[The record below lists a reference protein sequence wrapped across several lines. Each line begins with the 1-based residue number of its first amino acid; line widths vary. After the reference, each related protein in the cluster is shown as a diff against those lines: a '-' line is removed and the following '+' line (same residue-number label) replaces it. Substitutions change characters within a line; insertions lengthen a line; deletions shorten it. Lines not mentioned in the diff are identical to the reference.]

1 MKKFLAIVLSALI
14 LAVGAVFFAACAENG
29 DGGETGGNGGDT
41 GNNNGGTQQTVEAD
55 VYVPDGAPALALAQL
70 MSEEMQFGGK
80 VTYNVVP
87 ATTIQTYVTGEE
99 PRAELCILP
108 VNAAAQLLGTGE
120 VYKMLGTVT
129 HGNLYVLAA
138 AAQESLTAS
147 NIPELLKGSKIGCL
161 QLNNFVGYA
170 LRIVLDRYGIEYEI
184 RQDKEEANNT
194 DKAYIYEVA
203 ANEIRPTASYDYMI
217 AAEPAVSTKVA
228 NTQNKLQV
236 KGDLQ
241 ELYGENGYPQAVL
254 VAKADFIEENG
265 QFVADFIQAVAENAG
280 WLLADT
286 TEAAEVVQAVAD
298 HLPDGATPSFTAEN
312 LTKEVIENCA
322 VRFDGAASCKE
333 RVNTFLAEL
342 SDLLGKTFSAADAFY
357 YTAE

>member
-1 MKKFLAIVLSALI
+1 MKKFLAIALSALI
-14 LAVGAVFFAACAENG
+14 FAVCAVFFAACAENG
-29 DGGETGGNGGDT
+29 DET
-41 GNNNGGTQQTVEAD
+41 GNNNNGGNNGGAQQTVEAD
-55 VYVPDGAPALALAQL
+55 VYAPDGAPALALAQL

-108 VNAAAQLLGTGE
+108 VTAAAQLLGTGE

-138 AAQESLTAS
+138 AARESLTAS
-147 NIPELLKGSKIGCL
+147 NISELLKGTKIGCL

-170 LRIVLDRYGIEYEI
+170 LRIVLDRYG
-184 RQDKEEANNT
+184 T

-265 QFVADFIQAVAENAG
+265 QFIADFMQAVAENAG

-357 YTAE
+357 YIAE

>member
-1 MKKFLAIVLSALI
+1 
-14 LAVGAVFFAACAENG
+14 
-29 DGGETGGNGGDT
+29 
-41 GNNNGGTQQTVEAD
+41 
-55 VYVPDGAPALALAQL
+55 
-70 MSEEMQFGGK
+70 
-80 VTYNVVP
+80 
-87 ATTIQTYVTGEE
+87 
-99 PRAELCILP
+99 
-108 VNAAAQLLGTGE
+108 
-120 VYKMLGTVT
+120 
-129 HGNLYVLAA
+129 
-138 AAQESLTAS
+138 
-147 NIPELLKGSKIGCL
+147 
-161 QLNNFVGYA
+161 
-170 LRIVLDRYGIEYEI
+170 
-184 RQDKEEANNT
+184 
-194 DKAYIYEVA
+194 
-203 ANEIRPTASYDYMI
+203 MI

-265 QFVADFIQAVAENAG
+265 QFIADFMQAVAENAG

>member
-1 MKKFLAIVLSALI
+1 MKKFLAIALSALI
-14 LAVGAVFFAACAENG
+14 LAVGAVFFAACGERGNNG
-29 DGGETGGNGGDT
+29 DETGNNNNGG
-41 GNNNGGTQQTVEAD
+41 NNGGTQQTVEAD
-55 VYVPDGAPALALAQL
+55 VYAPDGAPALALAQL

-170 LRIVLDRYGIEYEI
+170 LRIVLDRYGVDYEI
-184 RQDKEEANNT
+184 RENKEEENT
-194 DKAYIYEVA
+194 SDKAYIYEVTA
-203 ANEIRPTASYDYMI
+203 TEITPAASYDYMI

-228 NTQNKLQV
+228 KTEGKLQV

-254 VAKADFIEENG
+254 VAKADFIAENG
-265 QFVADFIQAVAENAG
+265 KFIADFTQAVAENAE

-286 TEAAEVVQAVAD
+286 TQASDVMQAVAD

-312 LTKEVIENCA
+312 LTKEVIANCA
-322 VRFDGAASCKE
+322 VRFDAAASCKE

-342 SDLLGKTFSAADAFY
+342 SDLLDKTFSAADAFY
-357 YTAE
+357 YIAE

>member
-1 MKKFLAIVLSALI
+1 MKKFLAIALSALI
-14 LAVGAVFFAACAENG
+14 FAVCAVFFAACGERGNNG
-29 DGGETGGNGGDT
+29 DET
-41 GNNNGGTQQTVEAD
+41 GNNNNGGNNGGAQQTVEAD
-55 VYVPDGAPALALAQL
+55 VYAPDGAPALALAQL

-108 VNAAAQLLGTGE
+108 VNAAAQLLGKGD
-120 VYKMLGTVT
+120 VYRMLGTVT
-129 HGNLYVLAA
+129 HGNLYVLASA
-138 AAQESLTAS
+138 ARESLTAS
-147 NIPELLKGSKIGCL
+147 NIAELLKGSKIGCL

-170 LRIVLDRYGIEYEI
+170 LRIVLDRYDVEYEI
-184 RQDKEEANNT
+184 RENKEEENTT
-194 DKAYIYEVA
+194 DKAYIYEVT
-203 ANEIRPTASYDYMI
+203 ANEIMPAASYDYMI

-228 NTQNKLQV
+228 KTEGKLQV

-254 VAKADFIEENG
+254 VAKADFIAENG
-265 QFVADFIQAVAENAG
+265 KFIADFTQAVAENAE

-286 TEAAEVVQAVAD
+286 TQASDVMQAVAD

-312 LTKEVIENCA
+312 LTKEVIANCA
-322 VRFDGAASCKE
+322 VRFDAAASCKE

-342 SDLLGKTFSAADAFY
+342 SDLLGKTFSAEDAFY
-357 YTAE
+357 YIAE

>member
-1 MKKFLAIVLSALI
+1 MKKFLAVALSALI
-14 LAVGAVFFAACAENG
+14 LAFGTVFFTACNIDPDDPGKTE
-29 DGGETGGNGGDT
+29 ET
-41 GNNNGGTQQTVEAD
+41 VVAD
-55 VYVPDGAPALALAQL
+55 VYAPDGAPALALAQL
-70 MSEEMQFGGK
+70 MAEDAQFGGK

-99 PRAELCILP
+99 PQAELCILP
-108 VNAAAQLLGTGE
+108 VNAAAQLLGKGD
-120 VYKMLGTVT
+120 VYRMLGTVT

-147 NIPELLKGSKIGCL
+147 NISELLKGSKIGCL

-170 LRIVLDRYGIEYEI
+170 LRIVLDKYDIDYEI
-184 RQDKEEANNT
+184 RENKEETNAT
-194 DKAYIYEVA
+194 DKAYLYEVA
-203 ANEIRPTASYDYMI
+203 ANEITPAASYDYMI

-228 NTQNKLQV
+228 NTQNRLQV

-265 QFVADFIQAVAENAG
+265 QFIADFTQAVAENAE

-286 TEAAEVVQAVAD
+286 TDASEVVQAVAD
-298 HLPDGATPSFTAEN
+298 HLPDGTTPSFTADN
-312 LTKEVIENCA
+312 LTKEVIANCA

-342 SDLLGKTFSAADAFY
+342 SDLLGKTFSVADAFY

>member
-1 MKKFLAIVLSALI
+1 MKKFLAIALSALI
-14 LAVGAVFFAACAENG
+14 FAVCAVFFAACGERGNNG
-29 DGGETGGNGGDT
+29 DETGNNNNGG
-41 GNNNGGTQQTVEAD
+41 NNGGTQQTVEAD
-55 VYVPDGAPALALAQL
+55 VYAPDGAPALALAQL

-138 AAQESLTAS
+138 AARESLTAS
-147 NIPELLKGSKIGCL
+147 NISELLKGSKIGCL

-170 LRIVLDRYGIEYEI
+170 LRIVLDRYDIEYEI

-203 ANEIRPTASYDYMI
+203 ANEITPTASYDYMI

-265 QFVADFIQAVAENAG
+265 QFIADFIQAVAENAG

-357 YTAE
+357 YIAE